1 MYRMTAAILANGRKI
16 ARRSDGYRCAQP
28 ILRAAL
34 NPSYGLACDVQAE
47 ARALLQVTD
56 HAEEVLGLR
65 IAAWSEHADQA
76 LGRRAGRFAKLFK
89 ADRRL
94 DVVAQDRLAS
104 INITA
109 QHCINAFAKKSLGEF
124 LVGLDPTLHQF
135 LEAFGFAIVRLR
147 STSSPLVVRTI
158 T

>member
-1 MYRMTAAILANGRKI
+1 MGI
-16 ARRSDGYRCAQP
+16 
-28 ILRAAL
+28 AAL
-34 NPSYGLACDVQAE
+34 NPSYGLARDVQAE
-47 ARALLQVTD
+47 PRALLQVAD

-89 ADRRL
+89 ADGRL
-94 DVVAQDRLAS
+94 DVIAQDRLAS

-109 QHCINAFAKKSLGEF
+109 QHCIDAFAKKSLGKF

-135 LEAFGFAIVRLR
+135 LEAFCFCHCPSPFNLARACPACSPASKHAPHRYRAAAASWFHR
-147 STSSPLVVRTI
+147 SAGR
-158 T
+158 

>member
-89 ADRRL
+89 ADGRL
-94 DVVAQDRLAS
+94 DVVPQDRLAS

-109 QHCINAFAKKSLGEF
+109 QHSINAFATQSLAQF
-124 LVGLDPTLHQF
+124 LVRLHPPLFHF
-135 LEAFGFAIVRLR
+135 LTTF
-147 STSSPLVVRTI
+147 S
-158 T
+158 

>member
-1 MYRMTAAILANGRKI
+1 M
-16 ARRSDGYRCAQP
+16 RSRGEVMG
-28 ILRAAL
+28 IAAL
-34 NPSYGLACDVQAE
+34 NPSYGLVRDVQAE

-65 IAAWSEHADQA
+65 IAARSEHADQA

-89 ADRRL
+89 ADGRL

-109 QHCINAFAKKSLGEF
+109 QHCIDAFAKKSLGEF

-135 LEAFGFAIVRLR
+135 LEAFCFCRYPSPYRCAQPILRASRL
-147 STSSPLVVRTI
+147 TMTGG
-158 T
+158 